1 MSRIPGVTLA
11 AFASATPELWR
22 AEFPV
27 AVSVGLVDLVDVL
40 VSGGLVDV
48 AVQVETANVAGGP
61 WLAFGSAFAVG
72 VEVRTRRV
80 ALGPRGFRVAKF
92 WRVVVTAAALAAIN
106 GRAVAIGSLDFLF
119 ETAIASPVRILG
131 FNFSDDQRYAL
142 VLSDRNVDVYK
153 DGARTASIAIPH
165 TGDQLARVNRTQSLD
180 TLILL
185 HPFAPPWRLFRQG
198 DHDEWDS
205 RAVVFENVPLFQFNG
220 TTYNNGANEK
230 QALRFANFVSGDRFN
245 LSFGGEVT
253 TDITFTTLGATAPLV
268 ATALKALPNIADVDV
283 LAVATPDGIEIEFTV
298 QNGQLEQPIL
308 APVARSGT
316 GSVTA
321 QRLVRG
327 KAGGEAIMSA
337 LRGWP
342 ACATFY
348 QDRLFLG
355 GFNSRPQT
363 LIGSTVGAY
372 FDFASD
378 ALTPDAGVNYT
389 IATDQ
394 AVTIRQLFAG
404 RHFMIFTRSAE
415 YVIYD
420 RLIAPTE
427 AVGIT
432 QTTRRGI
439 QHWIAPVEHDG
450 AVMFVQAGGQSLRQ
464 SVFNDNEQTYGA
476 DNVSVLAGSLISA
489 PVDMCLRRAATRS
502 ETDLVIVVQADGTAT
517 ALTLL
522 RAQEVTA
529 FAKWTTEGQY
539 LVCGAE
545 DGGSA
550 YVGVIR
556 FNQADQAFTCIER
569 VDPDAFTDG
578 GLRIDGPCSQISGLG
593 HLEGRLLSVVADGAY
608 LGDVAVIGGVVTL
621 PRPALRRAEVG
632 FNFTPY
638 AETMPVKAS
647 DGRGTTLGRKKRVT
661 RATVSLRNTANL
673 RVGANGQKTRP
684 VPLRRGQS
692 QLLDVTPGQV
702 PFTGEVTVKGL
713 MGWSEDGTVVLT
725 QDGPLPFEVRALALE
740 VEIT

>member
-1 MSRIPGVTLA
+1 MSRIPGVTIG
-11 AFASATPELWR
+11 AFASGTPELWR
-22 AEFPV
+22 AEFPSAV
-27 AVSVGLVDLVDVL
+27 AVSMVDLIDVL
-40 VSGGLVDV
+40 VPGALVDV
-48 AVQVETANVAGGP
+48 AIQIETASASGGP
-61 WLAFGSAFAVG
+61 WTLFGAPFGVG
-72 VEVRTRRV
+72 VEVRTRRI
-80 ALGPRGFRVAKF
+80 ALGPRQSRSAKF
-92 WRVVVTAAALAAIN
+92 WRIIVAPSAVAALV
-106 GRAVAIGSLDFLF
+106 GRAVSIASVDFLL
-119 ETAIASPVRILG
+119 ESATASPARGIG
-131 FNFSDDQRYAL
+131 FNFSDEQRYML
-142 VLSDRNVDVYK
+142 VLSDRNIDVYRN
-153 DGARTASIAIPH
+153 GVRTASIMIPH
-165 TGDQLARVNRTQSLD
+165 TGDQLARINRTQSLD
-180 TLILL
+180 TLILF
-185 HPFAPPWRLFRQG
+185 HPFAAPWRIFRQG

-205 RAVVFENVPLFQFNG
+205 RAVVFENVPLFEFNG
-220 TTYNNGANEK
+220 ATYVNGANEK
-230 QALRFANFVSGDRFN
+230 QALRFVGFASGDRFT

-253 TDITFTTLGATAPLV
+253 PDITFTSLGATAPLV
-268 ATALKALPNIADVDV
+268 ATALRALSNVADVDV
-283 LAVATPDGIEIEFTV
+283 IATATADGIEVEFAG

-327 KAGGEAIMSA
+327 KSGGEPVMSA

-342 ACATFY
+342 ACGTFY

-363 LIGSTVGAY
+363 VIGSSVGAY

-415 YVIYD
+415 YVIFD
-420 RLIAPTE
+420 RVIAPTE

-450 AVMFVQAGGQSLRQ
+450 AVMFVQAGGQALRQ
-464 SVFNDNEQTYGA
+464 AIFSDTEQTYGA
-476 DNVSVLAGSLISA
+476 DNISILAGGLITT
-489 PVDMCLRRAATRS
+489 PIDMCLRRAATRS
-502 ETDLVIVVQADGTAT
+502 EADLVIVVQADGTAT

-529 FAKWTTEGQY
+529 FAEWRTDGEY
-539 LVCGAE
+539 LNCAAE

-550 YVGVIR
+550 YVIVR
-556 FNQADQAFTCIER
+556 RLNEADQAFTCVER
-569 VDPDAFTDG
+569 VDPDSLTDG
-578 GLRIDGPCSQISGLG
+578 GKRVDGVASAIAGLD
-593 HLEGRLLSVVADGAY
+593 HLEGRALSVIVDGAY
-608 LGDVAVIGGVVTL
+608 LGDVPVIGGVVTL
-621 PRPALRRAEVG
+621 PRASELRAEVG
-632 FNFTPY
+632 LNFVPF
-638 AETMPVKAS
+638 AETMPVKAQ

-661 RATVSLRNTANL
+661 KATVSLRNTANL
-673 RVGANGQKTRP
+673 RLGANGQKTRP

-692 QLLDVTPGQV
+692 QLLDVNPGQV

-713 MGWSEDGTVVLT
+713 IGWSEQGTVVLT